1 MNLCEKSKGRFI
13 SDLIY
18 FCSLQAPDEIKE
30 APSLADESK
39 LEFWESQ
46 TLITKTVSCGFQVV

>member
-1 MNLCEKSKGRFI
+1 MNLCEKSEVRFI

-46 TLITKTVSCGFQVV
+46 TLITKTVSCGF